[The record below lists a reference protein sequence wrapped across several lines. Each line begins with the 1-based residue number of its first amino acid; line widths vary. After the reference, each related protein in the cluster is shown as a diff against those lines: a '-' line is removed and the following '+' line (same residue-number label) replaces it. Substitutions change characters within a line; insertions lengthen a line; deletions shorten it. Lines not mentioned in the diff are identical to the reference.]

1 MEKENKLS
9 NGMKHL
15 LIMIGIAVLLM
26 FAGILKVNAEESDF
40 VYLESKVVHGIKTT
54 GAVADSLSYE
64 YFFDDSYDIA
74 KSCFVLKDYKTTSIP
89 QMPNYVFCVYSD
101 NTKMLSKYDS
111 VLTDTYVHTNYN
123 SDGSVYSTNT
133 KNNYTAKIQLHGIN
147 YYEYESASSYTET
160 WTYRTNVPVFNSDDE
175 ALAYFVNGDESGNIN
190 KPEVNE
196 KYDDT
201 LPNIQNLVYKS
212 ISPKECHGKN
222 TSDCVTCFN
231 LSWKVPVDKT
241 ESDIYQVKMYAKYS
255 YTTTDSNSLQYKTE
269 MIDISNCSGTF
280 LVGEGTQDICAQ
292 DIKENLN
299 INNLSTFDIHTI
311 YKIYVRTMRT
321 TSDHVSR
328 YGNWTEFT
336 MNKGILNNTS
346 VGESVEVPGD
356 ADINDDG
363 TINRELKG
371 VIYLNDFYLKNVSVG
386 KMDIFGKRNISWTST
401 TRDAD
406 VLLVPDRDTLVVAT
420 YIVENNDAENT
431 TTPYEY
437 KTVTIGANGFQF
449 EVSDIF
455 DMTDNS
461 DCKWDGKLRLCP
473 IYYSNGYMYVGE
485 LTVIDVLNDKVI
497 NEGVDDEGN
506 FKQEDV
512 TPDAT
517 VDNNTMVNYT
527 NTFLSY
533 LQTLIGQIGELPS
546 LFAVV
551 FAFIPAIYLNVIGVI
566 FIIILILRV
575 LGR

>member
-1 MEKENKLS
+1 MEKENKLT

-15 LIMIGIAVLLM
+15 IVMIGIAVLLM
-26 FAGILKVNAEESDF
+26 FAGILKVEAAPIKNDTTQSYYLEYWVDWGNRVDFSKERFNTDVRMAVYKQEGYYAVYLYDISGGKTVTITKEVTEKYLEYYHSINDDSPYYTDDYNGELPKVNSNSAYNNLYYAINNDAVEPKMFDVNTNMPIFTDITKMVEYFETGYIEPEES
-40 VYLESKVVHGIKTT
+40 E
-54 GAVADSLSYE
+54 
-64 YFFDDSYDIA
+64 
-74 KSCFVLKDYKTTSIP
+74 
-89 QMPNYVFCVYSD
+89 N
-101 NTKMLSKYDS
+101 YDS
-111 VLTDTYVHTNYN
+111 
-123 SDGSVYSTNT
+123 
-133 KNNYTAKIQLHGIN
+133 
-147 YYEYESASSYTET
+147 
-160 WTYRTNVPVFNSDDE
+160 
-175 ALAYFVNGDESGNIN
+175 
-190 KPEVNE
+190 
-196 KYDDT
+196 T

-222 TSDCVTCFN
+222 TIDCVTCFN

-241 ESDIYQVKMYAKYS
+241 ESDIYQVKMYVKYS

-321 TSDHVSR
+321 TSDHVSH

-356 ADINDDG
+356 TDINDDG
-363 TINRELKG
+363 TIDRELKG

-386 KMDIFGKRNISWTST
+386 KMDILGRRNISWTST

-406 VLLVPDRDTLVVAT
+406 VLLVPDSDTIVVASFM
-420 YIVENNDAENT
+420 VVNNDEESST
-431 TTPYEY
+431 TQNEY
-437 KTVTIGANGFQF
+437 KTVTIGSCGFQF
-449 EVSDIF
+449 LIEDIF
-455 DMTDNS
+455 EITDNQ

-473 IYYSNGYMYVGE
+473 MYYSNGYLYVGE
-485 LTVIDVLNDKVI
+485 LTVIDVLNDKVT
-497 NEGVDDEGN
+497 NEGLDDEGN
-506 FKQEDV
+506 LKQEDV

-517 VDNNTMVNYT
+517 IDNNTIVNYT

-533 LQTLIGQIGELPS
+533 LKTLVSQIGELPS

-551 FAFIPAIYLNVIGVI
+551 FAFIPGIYLNVIGII